1 VPELSL
7 LNLFALPLLFGLFGF
22 VEPCTIGSTLV
33 MVKQIEERSPAQRIV
48 QTLVFALTRA
58 LFIGAAGLLA
68 AAIGS
73 AFLGLQKAAWLLLG
87 LGYIGLG
94 AVYVQGKA
102 GVLMRSLGP
111 NLSRLRSVRGSVM
124 LGLLFGLNIPACA
137 APLILALLGAAAAG
151 GTTGATLAS
160 GFVSL
165 AVFGL
170 ALSLPLVVAVFF
182 EPARRGL
189 DWLAAL
195 SRRIPLWTG
204 MLLIALGAWSVWFAL
219 FVNLQP

>member
-102 GVLMRSLGP
+102 GVLMRSLSP

>member
-1 VPELSL
+1 MS
-7 LNLFALPLLFGLFGF
+7 
-22 VEPCTIGSTLV
+22 
-33 MVKQIEERSPAQRIV
+33 
-48 QTLVFALTRA
+48 
-58 LFIGAAGLLA
+58 
-68 AAIGS
+68 
-73 AFLGLQKAAWLLLG
+73 
-87 LGYIGLG
+87 
-94 AVYVQGKA
+94 KA

>member
-33 MVKQIEERSPAQRIV
+33 MV